1 MKRISAGGPGFQES
15 IFIAEETI
23 PQRCAVVITNVDNT
37 PNNARRVSMG
47 STALNYAGIGVSIGG
62 AASGQPCRVVTHGV
76 VSGVV
81 LASVVGIGDGLA
93 VANVT
98 SGGGY
103 CSGYGKLTALR
114 TITPAGTIAT
124 SAVTAVTI
132 DAAVGFKGTY
142 ALSGYLTS
150 GSISGLAA
158 TAVTALSAALTGTA
172 VNTARIIAKALM
184 SGGMGS
190 AIPVM
195 VIGVA

>member
-23 PQRCAVVITNVDNT
+23 PQRCAVVITNVDNIS
-37 PNNARRVSMG
+37 NNARRVSMG
-47 STALNYAGIGVSIGG
+47 TTALNYAGIGVTIGG
-62 AASGQPCRVVTHGV
+62 AASGQPCRVVTDGV

-93 VANVT
+93 VADVT
-98 SGGGY
+98 SGGGN
-103 CSGYGKLTALR
+103 CSGRGKLTALR
-114 TITPAGTIAT
+114 TITPAGVINT
-124 SAVTAVTI
+124 SAVVTSGTW
-132 DAAVGFKGTY
+132 AAV
-142 ALSGYLTS
+142 LSGTLV
-150 GSISGLAA
+150 GVAI
-158 TAVTALSAALTGTA
+158 
-172 VNTARIIAKALM
+172 NTARVIAKALM